1 MWIFFSMNLEY
12 VLFCTIRGTL
22 FKKYYTFFF
31 GGIGTLFLVKKY
43 LNLYLKKIYVP
54 LIFEQ
59 VVKLIN

>member
-1 MWIFFSMNLEY
+1 VDL
-12 VLFCTIRGTL
+12 RGTL